1 MAYGAVADEAA
12 TLTTPIQVRSE
23 SADSIHVG
31 FQSRRGS
38 SVVAAAVAIADAV
51 TGVDRQQPLVRRQ
64 SQRAFRVHLWLDPL
78 AQGSA
83 LSLVLL
89 TFWEAPRW
97 CRGEKAQMCRCVWD
111 PDAPE
116 VCPYPTYDIAYVDE
130 RVAVAIQLV
139 AITLIAAHLLLARI
153 AVGAQRFWSWD
164 GKGWVMVVCL
174 LKALDSVRALVV
186 VLGVDALEVEAWRP
200 APYLR
205 LLLLI
210 GYSSDVRSQ
219 LRLVSKILPAFC
231 RIGALVGCLVLF
243 AAWFGVVIFPPNTM
257 EGSEELPNFREAA
270 WQLIVTL
277 TTANFPDVM
286 LPAYERNRWP
296 ATLFF
301 GSFLALGMFFM
312 MNLLLATV
320 YNTYSEERAAD
331 SLKRD
336 RRRVQYVEDAFE
348 LLSEDGVVKPE
359 KLAALLKQ
367 LNEHQDIKY
376 VSEDTATRIF
386 DRLDQRHDGH
396 LSRDEFEGLVD
407 ALRAE
412 ASRPWTSEDR
422 PSSAWRASIGELVAS
437 RKFEYVVDGL

>member
-51 TGVDRQQPLVRRQ
+51 TGVDRQQPLVRRA
-64 SQRAFRVHLWLDPL
+64 SQRAFRLHLWLDPL

-97 CRGEKAQMCRCVWD
+97 CRGAKAQMCRCVWD

-153 AVGAQRFWSWD
+153 AVGSQRFWSWD
-164 GKGWVMVVCL
+164 GKGWVMIVCL
-174 LKALDSVRALVV
+174 FKALDSVRALVV

-210 GYSSDVRSQ
+210 GYSADVRSQ

-270 WQLIVTL
+270 WQLIVT
-277 TTANFPDVM
+277 PCV
-286 LPAYERNRWP
+286 
-296 ATLFF
+296 
-301 GSFLALGMFFM
+301 
-312 MNLLLATV
+312 
-320 YNTYSEERAAD
+320 
-331 SLKRD
+331 
-336 RRRVQYVEDAFE
+336 
-348 LLSEDGVVKPE
+348 
-359 KLAALLKQ
+359 
-367 LNEHQDIKY
+367 DINQ
-376 VSEDTATRIF
+376 S
-386 DRLDQRHDGH
+386 
-396 LSRDEFEGLVD
+396 
-407 ALRAE
+407 
-412 ASRPWTSEDR
+412 
-422 PSSAWRASIGELVAS
+422 
-437 RKFEYVVDGL
+437 